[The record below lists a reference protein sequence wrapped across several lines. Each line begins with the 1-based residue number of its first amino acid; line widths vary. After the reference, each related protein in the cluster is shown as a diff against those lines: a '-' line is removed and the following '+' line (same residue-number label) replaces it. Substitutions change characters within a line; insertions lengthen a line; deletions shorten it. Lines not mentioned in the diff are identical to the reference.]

1 MYGTFGSRFSMK
13 LSTRIVSV
21 EGSPSEI
28 GFQYGTQAK
37 DLILRNIETYQIQF
51 KRFAKIDW
59 KKVKE
64 DASNWIPI
72 IRDYD
77 EDIMEEIE
85 GIATGAGRTVEEIVA
100 LNARYEFAITP
111 LSGKF
116 YSECTSFAVTPDAK
130 STNVMILGQN
140 WDFRSKFKE
149 TCVLLK
155 IKQNEIKPNIITH
168 VEAGMV
174 GHKGLNSHGL
184 GVCINALL
192 SNRDRVSPGVPLV
205 SVVSRRILNSGTIR
219 DAIYAV
225 AKAKRT
231 ASINYMVAHAGGEA
245 IDLEVTPEDIE
256 ILHPENGILTHS
268 NNFISLNI
276 NVKDLGKTVFSDSP
290 IRWNR
295 IRRLLMKKKKLT
307 VSAIRNVASDHFDY
321 PNSICRHPDPR
332 LHPDDQ
338 FETITSV
345 IMNLKQGKMYM
356 TEGAPCKVPYKSV
369 NVKL

>member
-1 MYGTFGSRFSMK
+1 MK
-13 LSTRIVSV
+13 LSTRIISV
-21 EGSPSEI
+21 DGSPLDR
-28 GFQYGTQAK
+28 GTQYGTQAK
-37 DLILRNIETYQIQF
+37 DLILRNIETYQTQF
-51 KRFAKIDW
+51 KRFAKVDW
-59 KKVKE
+59 EKVTK

-85 GIATGAGRTVEEIVA
+85 GIANGAGRSVEEIVA

-130 STNVMILGQN
+130 STNAILLGQN

-155 IKQNEIKPNIITH
+155 IKHNEKNPDIVTH
-168 VEAGMV
+168 VEAGTV

-192 SNRDRVSPGVPLV
+192 SNRDKVYPGVPLV
-205 SVVSRRILNSGTIR
+205 SVVARKILNAGTIR
-219 DAIYAV
+219 DAIYSV
-225 AKAKRT
+225 SKAKRA
-231 ASINYMVAHAGGEA
+231 ASINYMIAHAGGEA
-245 IDLEVTPEDIE
+245 VDLEVTPDDIG
-256 ILHPENGILTHS
+256 IIHPEDGILTHS
-268 NNFISLNI
+268 NNFISLNA
-276 NVKDLGKTVFSDSP
+276 NVKDLGKTIFSDSP

-295 IRRLLMKKKKLT
+295 IRRLLMKKKKMT
-307 VSAIRNVASDHFDY
+307 VGAIRNVASDHFDY

-332 LHPDDQ
+332 LHLDDQ

-345 IMNLKQGKMYM
+345 IMNLKQRRMYM
-356 TEGAPCKVPYKSV
+356 TEGTPCENQYKLV
-369 NVKL
+369 NIKL

>member
-1 MYGTFGSRFSMK
+1 MK
-13 LSTRIVSV
+13 LSTRIISV
-21 EGSPSEI
+21 EGSPSDI

-37 DLILRNIETYQIQF
+37 DLIIRNIETYQIQF

-59 KKVKE
+59 EKVKE

-85 GIATGAGRTVEEIVA
+85 GIAAGAGRSVGEIVA
-100 LNARYEFAITP
+100 LNARYEFTMTP
-111 LSGKF
+111 LSGKS

-155 IKQNEIKPNIITH
+155 IKQNEKKPNILTH
-168 VEAGMV
+168 VEAGTV

-205 SVVSRRILNSGTIR
+205 SVVSRKILNSGTIR

-225 AKAKRT
+225 AKAKRA
-231 ASINYMVAHAGGEA
+231 ASINYMIAHAEGEA
-245 IDLEVTPEDIE
+245 IDLEVTPEDIG

-268 NNFISLNI
+268 NNFISSDA
-276 NVKDLGKTVFSDSP
+276 NVKDLGKTIFSDSP

-295 IRRLLMKKKKLT
+295 IRRLLLKKKKLN

-332 LHPDDQ
+332 FHPDDQ

-345 IMNLKQGKMYM
+345 VMNLKQGRMYM
-356 TEGAPCKVPYKSV
+356 TEGSPCQVPYKSV
-369 NVKL
+369 NIKS

>member
-1 MYGTFGSRFSMK
+1 MK

-59 KKVKE
+59 EQVKNN
-64 DASNWIPI
+64 ASNWIPI
-72 IRDYD
+72 IKDYD
-77 EDIMEEIE
+77 EDLMEEIE
-85 GIATGAGRTVEEIVA
+85 GIATGAGRTIEEIVA

-116 YSECTSFAVTPDAK
+116 YSECTSFSVTPDAK
-130 STNVMILGQN
+130 STKVVILGQN

-155 IKQNEIKPNIITH
+155 IKQNEKKPNIITH
-168 VEAGMV
+168 VEAGTLA
-174 GHKGLNSHGL
+174 HKGLNSYGL

-192 SNRDRVSPGVPLV
+192 SNRDKVAPGVPLV
-205 SVVSRRILNSGTIR
+205 SVVSRKILNSRTIR

-225 AKAKRT
+225 AKAKRA
-231 ASINYMVAHAGGEA
+231 ASINYMIGHGGGEA
-245 IDLEVTPEDIE
+245 VDLEVTPEDIA
-256 ILHPENGILTHS
+256 ILHPEDGVLTHS
-268 NNFISLNI
+268 NNFIASDV

-295 IRRLLMKKKKLT
+295 IRRLLMKKKKLNIG
-307 VSAIRNVASDHFDY
+307 AIRNVTSDHFDY
-321 PNSICRHPDPR
+321 PNSICRHPDPK

-338 FETITSV
+338 FETITSI
-345 IMNLKQGKMYM
+345 IMNLKQRRMYM
-356 TEGAPCKVPYKSV
+356 TEGNPCKVPYKPV
-369 NVKL
+369 NIRI

>member
-1 MYGTFGSRFSMK
+1 MK

-37 DLILRNIETYQIQF
+37 DLILRNIETYQTQF

-59 KKVKE
+59 NKVKE

-72 IRDYD
+72 IRNYD

-155 IKQNEIKPNIITH
+155 IKQNEKKPNIITH
-168 VEAGMV
+168 VEAGTV

-192 SNRDRVSPGVPLV
+192 SDRDRVSPGVPLV

-225 AKAKRT
+225 AKAKRA
-231 ASINYMVAHAGGEA
+231 ASINYMIAHAGGEA
-245 IDLEVTPEDIE
+245 VDLEVTPEDIE

-268 NNFISLNI
+268 NNFISLNT

-295 IRRLLMKKKKLT
+295 IRRLLMKKKKLN

-345 IMNLKQGKMYM
+345 IMNLKQGRMYM
-356 TEGAPCKVPYKSV
+356 TEGTPCKVPYKPV
-369 NVKL
+369 NAKL